1 MDNKQVMAR
10 IEELLKEKHLTLNAL
25 KENTSISTTVYQWKK
40 NAERDATRTPSL
52 RSIEK
57 ICAFFKI
64 SLSYFFAESKEEQLS
79 VRQEELF
86 GKIKQLKERELDAI
100 ENIVDLLREKGNI
113 L

>member
-40 NAERDATRTPSL
+40 NAKRDATRTPSL

-64 SLSYFFAESKEEQLS
+64 SLSYFFAESKEEQL
-79 VRQEELF
+79 
-86 GKIKQLKERELDAI
+86 KERELDAI

>member
-40 NAERDATRTPSL
+40 NAKRDATRTPSL

-64 SLSYFFAESKEEQLS
+64 SLSYSRLECKRRIT
-79 VRQEELF
+79 RQDKRNTE
-86 GKIKQLKERELDAI
+86 KQPIYVYLQVICARYERRI
-100 ENIVDLLREKGNI
+100 GRI
-113 L
+113 

>member
-40 NAERDATRTPSL
+40 NAKRDATRTPSL

-64 SLSYFFAESKEEQLS
+64 SLSYFFAESIQNLP
-79 VRQEELF
+79 
-86 GKIKQLKERELDAI
+86 KIYFEPRRKRIVKIRETNRGCGCWERRRAWI
-100 ENIVDLLREKGNI
+100 
-113 L
+113 